1 VEDPPAG
8 ELIHPSTSSPRAR
21 LRQFRQEHLYSG
33 TPGRTVWA
41 QSRQTNRP
49 SLCAIIGLNSIPTMQ
64 WGHLMVKVVSVSVGI
79 GSLLHTSKKC
89 RTRGSRHRASSY
101 RWKPEDTARTRAAIS
116 AGLPTGRQA
125 VGLPSPLLW
134 RCQRKR
140 PRFFRVTVMHCRTI
154 LPRKLLSTT
163 LRSGPRYG
171 KWPHSLSPSGPR
183 TAGHA
188 YACAS
193 STIWNRVRIK
203 YKTEG
208 LSNLNHTSRQFESI
222 A

>member
-1 VEDPPAG
+1 MEDPPAG

-116 AGLPTGRQA
+116 AGCRTAKSTSVAMPNESVPDSLE
-125 VGLPSPLLW
+125 SPLCIVEQSSPENCSQPLCVPAPAMGNGPTAY
-134 RCQRKR
+134 RRLDRGRLAMPMLALR
-140 PRFFRVTVMHCRTI
+140 PQSGTASA
-154 LPRKLLSTT
+154 LSTK
-163 LRSGPRYG
+163 PRAS
-171 KWPHSLSPSGPR
+171 PISTTPADSL
-183 TAGHA
+183 
-188 YACAS
+188 
-193 STIWNRVRIK
+193 N
-203 YKTEG
+203 
-208 LSNLNHTSRQFESI
+208 Q
-222 A
+222 